1 MNKSLKPISRV
12 FSYLRFFKKE
22 VVLNVGFNILA
33 VIFNLFSFAMIIPFV
48 ELFFGLTPAPE
59 VQPTLALNQKALTD
73 WLLWQLSVYQDAW
86 GLWRCLVYV
95 SLGYLTAV
103 LLSNLC
109 RYLALYY
116 LSPIRNG
123 IIERLRNDVY
133 HRITIL
139 PISFFGRQKKGDII
153 SRLSNDLTDVEWSVV
168 CALQSLIKDPINI
181 IVFAATLLFISP
193 LLFGCFLLILPIFVF
208 LIGKIGN
215 SLKRSSVKGQTQ
227 LGGLFALLEESLSN
241 IRIIKAFG
249 KEERRQQQFEQA
261 NAQYAHTM
269 VKVARK
275 REASSPL
282 SEVLGT
288 VALVGILLV
297 GGSLVVKGKML
308 SSVFIFFVII
318 FARLIPPVQAIVKAY
333 NSILKG
339 SASAARIFEIIDAD
353 EQIIE
358 QPQAFVLCNFEHSV
372 EYRDVSFV
380 YRSHDDE
387 ERMVPVL
394 KHINL
399 TLPKGKTIALVG
411 PSGSG
416 KTTLADL
423 LPRFYD
429 PTEGAIWIDGHELRT
444 LNINSLRQQIAIVSQ
459 HCILFNDTVAN
470 NIAFGRPDLSR
481 EQIRHAAQVAFADQF
496 IQQLPQGYD
505 TIIGERGL
513 ALSGGQRQ
521 RISIARA
528 VLKDASILILD
539 EATSALDAESE
550 HEVQQALNAL
560 LQGRTSLVIAHRL
573 STIQNAHEIV
583 VLKEGVIVEKGTHF
597 SLIEQGGEYK
607 RLVEMQ
613 QFN

>member
-95 SLGYLTAV
+95 SLGYLAAV

-109 RYLALYY
+109 RYLALYF

-139 PISFFGRQKKGDII
+139 PVSFFGRQKKGDII

-372 EYRDVSFV
+372 EYRDISFA

>member
-1 MNKSLKPISRV
+1 MNQSLKPIRRV
-12 FSYLRFFKKE
+12 FAYLRFFKKE
-22 VVLNVGFNILA
+22 VVLNIFFNILA
-33 VIFNLFSFAMIIPFV
+33 VVFNLFSFAMIIPFV

-59 VQPTLALNQKALTD
+59 VQPTFALNQKELTD
-73 WLLWQLSVYQDAW
+73 WLLWQLSIYQDTL
-86 GLWRCLVYV
+86 GLWRCLLYV
-95 SLGYLTAV
+95 SLGYLSAV

-109 RYLALYY
+109 RYLALNF

-139 PISFFGRQKKGDII
+139 PVSYFDRQRKGDII

-168 CALQSLIKDPINI
+168 CALQSIVKDPINI

-193 LLFGCFLLILPIFVF
+193 MLFGCFLLILPLFVY
-208 LIGKIGN
+208 LIGIIGK
-215 SLKRSSVKGQTQ
+215 SLKRNSVKGQAQ
-227 LGGLFALLEESLSN
+227 LGRLFAQLEESLSA
-241 IRIIKAFG
+241 IHVIKSFG
-249 KEERRQQQFEQA
+249 KEEQQQERFESS
-261 NAQYAHTM
+261 NKDYTRTM
-269 VKVARK
+269 IRVARR

-288 VALVGILLV
+288 LALVGILLV

-308 SSVFIFFVII
+308 SSVFIFFVVI
-318 FARLIPPVQAIVKAY
+318 FARLIPPVQAVVKAY

-339 SASAARIFEIIDAD
+339 SASASRIFEIIDAD
-353 EQIIE
+353 EQIVE
-358 QPQAFVLCNFEHSV
+358 QPNAYSVKTFEHMV
-372 EYRDVSFV
+372 EYRDVCFS
-380 YRSHDDE
+380 YPSRE
-387 ERMVPVL
+387 KEGTMVPVL
-394 KHINL
+394 RHINL
-399 TLPKGKTIALVG
+399 TIPKGETIALVG

-416 KTTLADL
+416 KTSLADL

-429 PTEGAIWIDGHELRT
+429 PTEGSIWFDGHELRS
-444 LNINSLRQQIAIVSQ
+444 LNIDSLRRQVAIVSQ

-470 NIAFGRPDLSR
+470 NIAFGRPDISR
-481 EQIRHAAQVAFADQF
+481 EQIQHAAQIAFADGF

-505 TIIGERGL
+505 TVIGDRGMT
-513 ALSGGQRQ
+513 LSGGQRQ

-528 VLKDASILILD
+528 LLKDAALLILD

-573 STIQNAHEIV
+573 STIQNANKIV
-583 VLKEGVIVEKGTHF
+583 VLKEGAIVEEGTHF